1 MATYEGLLGGTRVDR
16 AVARLHAILP
26 LSKMLEGCGEDA
38 RALHSRLLE
47 TWLQTGVPLSRKE
60 MEESEPT
67 AAARALLEKSGLV
80 LFDNETGEV
89 SGAYPLTTEER
100 AHRVAAGGL
109 ELRAMCALDA
119 LAIGPMLGLGE
130 TATVQ
135 SSCEVTGEAVTVEMA
150 GTALRGDSAAPECAV
165 QVGVGWNAAKEGV
178 SCASSICT
186 QIVFLKDAAT
196 ATEWREDP
204 TATLQSPRAPLAVTD
219 TPIATR
225 EVFSLP
231 DAVKFAV
238 QFFRALGAREQP
250 DREEDD
256 AAAAMDT
263 DDAAASSE
271 AAAGKKGEA
280 DNEEGGGLAI
290 SDPEAVEETE
300 FLVLKGRPAPEYFG
314 KLDSHTHG
322 TDVRHHHRRRRLLLS
337 PRSWHLTR
345 EPLP

>member
-38 RALHSRLLE
+38 RALHSRLLA
-47 TWLQTGVPLSRKE
+47 TWLQTGAPLSRKE

-80 LFDNETGEV
+80 LFDDATGEV

-100 AHRVAAGGL
+100 THRVAAGGR

-119 LAIGPMLGLGE
+119 LAIGPMLGRSE
-130 TATVQ
+130 AATVQ
-135 SSCEVTGEAVTVEMA
+135 STCEVTGEAVTVEMA
-150 GTALRGDSAAPECAV
+150 GAELRGDSAAPDCAV
-165 QVGVGWNAAKEGV
+165 QVGVGWNAAKEGA

-186 QIVFLKDAAT
+186 QIVFLKDAAA
-196 ATEWREDP
+196 ATQWRDDP
-204 TATLQSPRAPLAVTD
+204 SATLQSPRAPLAVTD
-219 TPIATR
+219 TFLATR
-225 EVFSLP
+225 EVFSLV
-231 DAVKFAV
+231 DAVKFAA

-250 DREEDD
+250 DRDEEDD
-256 AAAAMDT
+256 TATAMDAD
-263 DDAAASSE
+263 DDAPVSSLKVRPE
-271 AAAGKKGEA
+271 GKA
-280 DNEEGGGLAI
+280 DDKGGGLAI

-300 FLVLKGRPAPEYFG
+300 FLVRKGRPAPEYFG

-322 TDVRHHHRRRRLLLS
+322 TDVSTPTH
-337 PRSWHLTR
+337 PTTCCCCA
-345 EPLP
+345 PLAVVT